1 MRLRRFKAPTMREA
15 MARVRD
21 ELGET
26 AIIVSSEDLP
36 SGGVEVTAVNERR
49 GDNRKVEDT
58 NFSPVRDQLELR
70 LKARLRGEA
79 RATQTASTPPPG
91 LNAPGLATTDLA
103 TVLGDHRVPAALA
116 DRLLQAATAHGNDDA
131 RAALAHS
138 LGIALD
144 FQPIGDQLPGSIML
158 IGTPGAGK
166 TVTAAKL
173 AARAV
178 LAGQQVD
185 IITADAVRSGALA
198 QSQAYAD
205 VLNQDVA
212 EVRGADELAL
222 MLDTRAELGR
232 SRPCIIDTPATNL
245 HDRAELDHTARLVQ
259 ACHGT
264 APETKV
270 EPVGVIAAGGDT
282 EDMADA
288 AQFFAQLGCR
298 RVIISRTDATKRL
311 GGVMA
316 ALATARLA
324 AAEFGIKPYLA
335 GGLAAATPARLADL
349 TLTKSATSAPQ
360 PSLMPRRA
368 TAPTPS
374 APVTPINGTPPTGTT
389 EPTSA

>member
-1 MRLRRFKAPTMREA
+1 MRLRRFKAPSMREA

-21 ELGET
+21 ELGDT
-26 AIIVSSEDLP
+26 AIIVSSENLP
-36 SGGVEVTAVNERR
+36 TGGVEVTAVNERR
-49 GDNRKVEDT
+49 GNAPDT
-58 NFSPVRDQLELR
+58 AEPDTSPVRDQLELR

-79 RATQTASTPPPG
+79 KAASDNDTPTLG
-91 LNAPGLATTDLA
+91 FTTTDLSA
-103 TVLGDHRVPAALA
+103 VLNDHRVPDLLA
-116 DRLLQAATAHGNDDA
+116 DRLLQAANAHDSDDA
-131 RAALAHS
+131 HAALAHS
-138 LGIALD
+138 LGIALT
-144 FQPIGDQLPGSIML
+144 FQPIGEQLPGSIML
-158 IGTPGAGK
+158 IGTPGSGK
-166 TVTAAKL
+166 TVSAAKL

-198 QSQAYAD
+198 QSKAYAD

-232 SRPCIIDTPATNL
+232 NRPCIIDTPATNL

-259 ACHGT
+259 ACRGSD
-264 APETKV
+264 AASGV

-288 AQFFAQLGCR
+288 ARLFAQLGCR

-335 GGLAAATPARLADL
+335 GGLVAATPARLADL
-349 TLTKSATSAPQ
+349 TLTKSTTSAPQ
-360 PSLMPRRA
+360 PGILPRRA
-368 TAPTPS
+368 S
-374 APVTPINGTPPTGTT
+374 ASVTSITGST

>member
-1 MRLRRFKAPTMREA
+1 MREA

-26 AIIVSSEDLP
+26 AIIVSSEELET
-36 SGGVEVTAVNERR
+36 GGVEVTAVNERR
-49 GDNRKVEDT
+49 SESRSTEPET
-58 NFSPVRDQLELR
+58 LSPVRNQLEMR

-79 RATQTASTPPPG
+79 KASQAAA
-91 LNAPGLATTDLA
+91 LNADAPAALGLTSTDLA
-103 TVLGDHRVPAALA
+103 TVLNDHRVPDALA
-116 DRLLQAATAHGNDDA
+116 DRLLQAASAHDNDDA
-131 RAALAHS
+131 QTALAHS
-138 LGIALD
+138 FGIALD
-144 FQPIGDQLPGSIML
+144 FQPIGEQLPGSIML
-158 IGTPGAGK
+158 IGAPGAGK

-198 QSQAYAD
+198 QSKAYAD

-259 ACHGT
+259 ACRGADT
-264 APETKV
+264 NSTV
-270 EPVGVIAAGGDT
+270 EPIGVIAAGGDI
-282 EDMADA
+282 EDMAEA

-324 AAEFGIKPYLA
+324 VAEFGIKPYLA
-335 GGLAAATPARLADL
+335 GGLVAATPSRLADM
-349 TLTKSATSAPQ
+349 TLTKSTTSAPQ
-360 PSLMPRRA
+360 PSVLPRRA
-368 TAPTPS
+368 S
-374 APVTPINGTPPTGTT
+374 ASVTPLAGASPTGST

>member
-21 ELGET
+21 ELGDR
-26 AIIVSSEDLP
+26 AIIVSSEELA

-49 GDNRKVEDT
+49 SDARQADDA

-79 RATQTASTPPPG
+79 KATQIS
-91 LNAPGLATTDLA
+91 NAPALGLTATDLA
-103 TVLGDHRVPAALA
+103 TILNDHRVPEALA
-116 DRLLQAATAHGNDDA
+116 ERLLQAANTHDSNDA
-131 RAALAHS
+131 EGALAHS

-144 FQPIGDQLPGSIML
+144 FQPIGEQLPGSIML
-158 IGTPGAGK
+158 IGTPGSGK

-198 QSQAYAD
+198 QSKAYAD

-245 HDRAELDHTARLVQ
+245 HDRAELDHTARLVE
-259 ACHGT
+259 ACRGAESDT
-264 APETKV
+264 SV

-282 EDMADA
+282 EDMAEA

-335 GGLAAATPARLADL
+335 GGLIAATPSRLADL
-349 TLTKSATSAPQ
+349 TLTKSTTSAPQ
-360 PSLMPRRA
+360 AALTPRRA
-368 TAPTPS
+368 TAS
-374 APVTPINGTPPTGTT
+374 VTHISGTPTT

>member
-1 MRLRRFKAPTMREA
+1 MRLRRFKAPSMREA

-26 AIIVSSEDLP
+26 AIIVSSEELET
-36 SGGVEVTAVNERR
+36 GGVEVTAVNERR
-49 GDNRKVEDT
+49 SKARGTEPETV
-58 NFSPVRDQLELR
+58 SPVRNQLEMR

-79 RATQTASTPPPG
+79 KASQAAA
-91 LNAPGLATTDLA
+91 LNADAPAALGLTSTDLA
-103 TVLGDHRVPAALA
+103 TVLNDHRVPEALA
-116 DRLLQAATAHGNDDA
+116 DRLLQAASAHDNDDA
-131 RAALAHS
+131 QAALAHS
-138 LGIALD
+138 FGIALD
-144 FQPIGDQLPGSIML
+144 FQPIGEQLPGSIML
-158 IGTPGAGK
+158 IGAPGAGK

-198 QSQAYAD
+198 QSKAYAD

-259 ACHGT
+259 ACRGADT
-264 APETKV
+264 NSTV
-270 EPVGVIAAGGDT
+270 EPIGVIAAGGDI
-282 EDMADA
+282 EDMAEA

-324 AAEFGIKPYLA
+324 VAEFGIKPYLA
-335 GGLAAATPARLADL
+335 GGLVAATPSRLADM
-349 TLTKSATSAPQ
+349 TLTKSTTSAPQ
-360 PSLMPRRA
+360 PSVLPRRA
-368 TAPTPS
+368 S
-374 APVTPINGTPPTGTT
+374 ASVTPLAGTSPTGST

>member
-1 MRLRRFKAPTMREA
+1 MRLRRFKAPSMREA

-26 AIIVSSEDLP
+26 AIIVSSEELEN
-36 SGGVEVTAVNERR
+36 GGVEVTAVNERR
-49 GDNRKVEDT
+49 GDARSTEPET
-58 NFSPVRDQLELR
+58 FSPVRNQLEMR

-79 RATQTASTPPPG
+79 KASTQQATPTLG
-91 LNAPGLATTDLA
+91 LTSTDLS
-103 TVLGDHRVPAALA
+103 TVLNDHRVPETLA
-116 DRLLQAATAHGNDDA
+116 DRLLQAASAHDNDDA
-131 RAALAHS
+131 QAALAHS
-138 LGIALD
+138 LGITLD
-144 FQPIGDQLPGSIML
+144 FQPIGEQLPGSIML

-198 QSQAYAD
+198 QSKAYAD

-232 SRPCIIDTPATNL
+232 NRPCIIDTPATNL

-259 ACHGT
+259 ACRGADANST
-264 APETKV
+264 V
-270 EPVGVIAAGGDT
+270 EPIGVIAAGGDI
-282 EDMADA
+282 EDMAEA

-324 AAEFGIKPYLA
+324 VAEFGIKPYLA
-335 GGLAAATPARLADL
+335 GGLVAATPSRLADL
-349 TLTKSATSAPQ
+349 TLTKSTTSAPQ
-360 PSLMPRRA
+360 PLVLPRRA
-368 TAPTPS
+368 S
-374 APVTPINGTPPTGTT
+374 ASVTPLTGVSPTGST

>member
-21 ELGET
+21 ELGDR
-26 AIIVSSEDLP
+26 AIIVSSEELA

-49 GDNRKVEDT
+49 SDARQADDA

-79 RATQTASTPPPG
+79 KATQIS
-91 LNAPGLATTDLA
+91 NAPALGLTATDLA
-103 TVLGDHRVPAALA
+103 TILNDHRVPEALA
-116 DRLLQAATAHGNDDA
+116 ERLLQAANTHDSNDA
-131 RAALAHS
+131 EGALAHS

-144 FQPIGDQLPGSIML
+144 FQPIGAQLPGSIML
-158 IGTPGAGK
+158 IGTPGSGK

-198 QSQAYAD
+198 QSKAYAD

-245 HDRAELDHTARLVQ
+245 HDRAELDHTARLVE
-259 ACHGT
+259 ACRGAESDT
-264 APETKV
+264 SV

-282 EDMADA
+282 EDMAEA

-335 GGLAAATPARLADL
+335 GGLIAATPSRLADL
-349 TLTKSATSAPQ
+349 TLTKSTTSAPQ
-360 PSLMPRRA
+360 AALTPRRA
-368 TAPTPS
+368 TAS
-374 APVTPINGTPPTGTT
+374 VTHISGTPTT

>member
-1 MRLRRFKAPTMREA
+1 MREA

-26 AIIVSSEDLP
+26 AIIVSSEELET
-36 SGGVEVTAVNERR
+36 GGVEVTAVNERR
-49 GDNRKVEDT
+49 GEVRDT
-58 NFSPVRDQLELR
+58 EPDPFSPVRNQLEMR

-79 RATQTASTPPPG
+79 KASQAAASNADAPTALG
-91 LNAPGLATTDLA
+91 LTSTDLS
-103 TVLGDHRVPAALA
+103 TVLNDHRVPDALA
-116 DRLLQAATAHGNDDA
+116 DRLLQAASAHDNDDA
-131 RAALAHS
+131 QAALAHS

-144 FQPIGDQLPGSIML
+144 FQPIGEQLPGSIML
-158 IGTPGAGK
+158 IGAPGAGK

-198 QSQAYAD
+198 QSKAYAD

-232 SRPCIIDTPATNL
+232 NRPCIIDTPATNL

-259 ACHGT
+259 ACRGADAT
-264 APETKV
+264 STV
-270 EPVGVIAAGGDT
+270 EPIGVIAAGGDI
-282 EDMADA
+282 EDMAEA

-324 AAEFGIKPYLA
+324 VAEFGIKPYLA
-335 GGLAAATPARLADL
+335 GGLVAATPSRLADM
-349 TLTKSATSAPQ
+349 TLTKSTTSAPQ
-360 PSLMPRRA
+360 PSVLPRRA
-368 TAPTPS
+368 AAS
-374 APVTPINGTPPTGTT
+374 VTPLAGASPTGST

>member
-21 ELGET
+21 ELGDR
-26 AIIVSSEDLP
+26 AIIVSSEELA

-49 GDNRKVEDT
+49 SDARQADDA

-79 RATQTASTPPPG
+79 KATQIS
-91 LNAPGLATTDLA
+91 NAPALGLTATDLA
-103 TVLGDHRVPAALA
+103 TILNDHRVPEALA
-116 DRLLQAATAHGNDDA
+116 ERLLQAANTHDSNAAEG
-131 RAALAHS
+131 ALAHS

-144 FQPIGDQLPGSIML
+144 FQPIGAQLPGSLML
-158 IGTPGAGK
+158 IGTPGSGK

-198 QSQAYAD
+198 QSKAYAD

-245 HDRAELDHTARLVQ
+245 HDRAELDHTARLVE
-259 ACHGT
+259 ACRGAESDT
-264 APETKV
+264 SV
-270 EPVGVIAAGGDT
+270 EPVGGIAAGGDT
-282 EDMADA
+282 EDMAEA

-335 GGLAAATPARLADL
+335 GGLIAATPSRLADL
-349 TLTKSATSAPQ
+349 TLTKSTTSAPQ
-360 PSLMPRRA
+360 AALTPRRA
-368 TAPTPS
+368 TAS
-374 APVTPINGTPPTGTT
+374 VTHISGTPTT